1 MSNIGV
7 VKEFREFGKY
17 IQVAAIL
24 TIVSLA
30 AGITGFVALILV
42 FVAMKCLK
50 RANYTLNN
58 SLIAEFRSKFIR
70 GFISRIGGTIII
82 ITGVANLV
90 IFFLIPTS
98 YPIYISL
105 SISFILI
112 VSGIVFIYAG
122 VGAEMSAWNNLKKF
136 FENDN
141 NIFPTYISNE
151 AIQGCDKL
159 KTGALLSSLGF
170 LIVPAIIGFIFQVKG
185 YFMLAT
191 LNKLYLDDVPKPSKE
206 EKDLLPSK
214 PQPKPEPV
222 SSIDT
227 IIKFCPNCGAEL
239 SGLGRFC
246 ALCGSEIN

>member
-30 AGITGFVALILV
+30 AGITGFIALILV
-42 FVAMKCLK
+42 FVAMKYIK
-50 RANYTLNN
+50 RANFTLNN
-58 SLIAEFRSKFIR
+58 SSLHEFRSKYFR
-70 GFISRIGGTIII
+70 GFASRIAGTIIL

-90 IFFLIPTS
+90 VFFVIPNS
-98 YPIYISL
+98 FPIHISL
-105 SISFILI
+105 IISFVLI

-122 VGAEMSAWNNLKKF
+122 VAAEMKAWNNLKIF
-136 FENDN
+136 FENDSD
-141 NIFPTYISNE
+141 IFPTYITNE
-151 AIQGCDKL
+151 AIKGCDKL
-159 KTGALLSSLGF
+159 KTGTLLSSLGF

-185 YFMLAT
+185 FFMLAT
-191 LNKLYLDDVPKPSKE
+191 LNKLSLDEVPKPSKVE
-206 EKDLLPSK
+206 TDLPTSK

-222 SSIDT
+222 SNIDT
-227 IIKFCPNCGAEL
+227 KIKFCPNCGAEL